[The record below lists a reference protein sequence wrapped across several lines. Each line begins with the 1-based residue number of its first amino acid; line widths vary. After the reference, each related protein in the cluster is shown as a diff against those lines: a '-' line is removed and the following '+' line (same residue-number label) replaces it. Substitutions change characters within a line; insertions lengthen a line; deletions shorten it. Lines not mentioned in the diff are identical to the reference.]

1 MKKGDNRLKLSNK
14 VYDNMKWIVMV
25 LMPAI
30 TTLVGGLG
38 KLYAWNNTEIA
49 VTTLTLLT
57 TFMGAVTVKSSSNYN
72 KED

>member
-1 MKKGDNRLKLSNK
+1 MNLSNK

-25 LMPAI
+25 LMPAV

-38 KLYAWNNTEIA
+38 KVYGWDNTEIA

-57 TFMGAVTVKSSSNYN
+57 TFMGAVTVKSASNYN